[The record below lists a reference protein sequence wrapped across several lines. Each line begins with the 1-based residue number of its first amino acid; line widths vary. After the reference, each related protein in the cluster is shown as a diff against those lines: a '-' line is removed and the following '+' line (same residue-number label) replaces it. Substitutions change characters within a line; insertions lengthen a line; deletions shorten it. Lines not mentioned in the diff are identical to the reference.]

1 MSRRRVLITGGAGY
15 IGSHVTR
22 ELVEQGDDVTVVDL
36 LRKNG
41 GTGNDWAVPRGV
53 RLIQGDCGDGQ
64 LLRGLLAPGERFDA
78 ILHFAAFIL
87 VEESVREPMRYF
99 ENNVNGSRR
108 LFQYAVETQVPQ
120 IIFSSTAATYAPK
133 IELLKETDTKLP
145 ANPYG
150 ESKLQAEK
158 VLTEICDANPAT
170 RYVTLRYFN
179 PAGAHASLEI
189 GQARSVASA
198 LVNVAAEVAV
208 GKRNKL
214 LIYGDDY
221 STPDG
226 TCLRDYIHV
235 QDLTRA
241 HTQALEYLDRGGVS
255 DVFNVGYGRCYSVRE
270 VIQAMKSVS
279 GVDFQVET
287 VARRP
292 GDADRLGADVSKV
305 RASLGWKPQFDSIE
319 QICNSHYMWEKKY
332 TASRGNM
339 S

>member
-22 ELVEQGDDVTVVDL
+22 ELVENGDDVTVVDL
-36 LRKNG
+36 LRKDG
-41 GTGNDWAVPRGV
+41 GTGNDWAVPSKA
-53 RLIQGDCGDGQ
+53 RLVQGDCGNSE
-64 LLRGLLAPGERFDA
+64 LLRGLLPPGQRFDA

-87 VEESVREPMRYF
+87 VEESVREPERYF

-108 LFQYAVETQVPQ
+108 LFSYAVETGVPQ

-133 IELLKETDTKLP
+133 VELLKESDAKKP

-158 VLTEICDANPAT
+158 VLADICAANPAT

-198 LVNVAAEVAV
+198 LVNVAAEAAV
-208 GKRNKL
+208 GKRDKI

-235 QDLTRA
+235 QDLTTA
-241 HTQALEYLDRGGVS
+241 HTQALDYLDRGGAS

-270 VIQAMKSVS
+270 VIETMKAVT
-279 GVDFQVET
+279 GVDFKVET
-287 VARRP
+287 VSRRP
-292 GDADRLGADVSKV
+292 GDADRLGADVSKI
-305 RASLGWKPQFDSIE
+305 RATLGWKPKFDSLE
-319 QICNSHYMWEKKY
+319 EICRSHYQWEKRY
-332 TASRGNM
+332 QSF
-339 S
+339 